1 MHLNLMTQRLTRNA
15 HNPTKVRKV
24 SHEAL
29 VEEVSKMCLYVIMMA
44 IQRKNGVLGKRIEI

>member
-1 MHLNLMTQRLTRNA
+1 MTQRLTRNA
-15 HNPTKVRKV
+15 HNPTKVGKV